1 MFFVLLLIIGLAA
14 FLIQVNYLS
23 RDSKLNLIPIEGKQF
38 GGDFSLSSDGQTV
51 NLQDFRGKVVAMY
64 FGYTSCPDVC
74 PTTLGLLGAA
84 VKALK
89 PEEAAQVQG
98 LFISVDP
105 ERDQGEKLTSY
116 ARHFYPDFV
125 GATGTEDQV
134 RQVTRQYGVF
144 FEKQSSNSAL
154 GYLVDHSS
162 QIYIIDKQ
170 GQFKTVLPHDM
181 SRDDILNAL
190 RANL

>member
-23 RDSKLNLIPIEGKQF
+23 QDRKLSLIPIEGQQF
-38 GGDFSLSSDGQTV
+38 GGDFVLTSDGQTV
-51 NLQDFRGKVVAMY
+51 RLQDFRGKVVVMY

-105 ERDQGEKLTSY
+105 ERDQGEKLMGY
-116 ARHFYPDFV
+116 AQHFYPDFI
-125 GATGTEDQV
+125 GATGTEEQL

-144 FEKQSSNSAL
+144 FEKQPGNSAL

-162 QIYIIDKQ
+162 QLYIIDKQ
-170 GQFKTVLPHDM
+170 GRFKTVLPHDL
-181 SRDDILNAL
+181 SRDDLVHVL